1 MGRRLKRSPLPS
13 SLKTMQKDGQNTL
26 VVKKP
31 KAVTVT
37 AANVFLAVTC
47 KMRQSPGKPETDSFL
62 ENPSGATSKC
72 VQPENP
78 GEKPTDPC
86 FIGYP
91 KALSRTDLFQSSL
104 KAKIPCY
111 VSGNSKSIARE
122 IVFMAGPKAKS
133 QANQSANSGKTF
145 KAMTR

>member
-26 VVKKP
+26 GVKKP

-86 FIGYP
+86 FYWLPESVVQDRSFSVIP
-91 KALSRTDLFQSSL
+91 KSENSL
-104 KAKIPCY
+104 L
-111 VSGNSKSIARE
+111 R
-122 IVFMAGPKAKS
+122 FW
-133 QANQSANSGKTF
+133 
-145 KAMTR
+145 